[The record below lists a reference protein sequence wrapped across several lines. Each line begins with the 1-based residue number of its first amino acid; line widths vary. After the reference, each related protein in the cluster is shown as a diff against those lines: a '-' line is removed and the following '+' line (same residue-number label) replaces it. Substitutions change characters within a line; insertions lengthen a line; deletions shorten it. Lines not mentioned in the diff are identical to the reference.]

1 MAGGQPSRFRAN
13 TFHGWSS
20 SHLARLILG
29 KWWKSGGISVGLWQ
43 FILWV
48 YGNLLGSLM
57 NSWIVG
63 LLDGIWGICQFWIK
77 WGMSGYH
84 DHVALKWH
92 SFLRVCTLDLISCET
107 WDTFFLLKL
116 KAWRAESCHPVLSW
130 VLRSGG
136 LELHD
141 LPNMFG
147 CLDIS
152 FIIPLTYIYMYMY
165 MYILCMCRMI
175 YSQKIIVFRCV
186 QHGCDFVYGPN
197 MDPHVF
203 LSALPQAPS
212 LRQSNWSQPGMVKLQ
227 FTNPTDYDVRVEAG
241 GMVRYLS
248 PKNEKSVD
256 RCEFPEGNYQQFRV
270 WYVDST
276 GHNQLAGPKPYTV
289 KNDPGVDLYGYG
301 SKLGTSIIGWLIL
314 N

>member
-1 MAGGQPSRFRAN
+1 MRYVRISWSRRIKMAFLSE
-13 TFHGWSS
+13 SL
-20 SHLARLILG
+20 HLRLDQLRNMG
-29 KWWKSGGISVGLWQ
+29 
-43 FILWV
+43 
-48 YGNLLGSLM
+48 
-57 NSWIVG
+57 
-63 LLDGIWGICQFWIK
+63 
-77 WGMSGYH
+77 
-84 DHVALKWH
+84 HV
-92 SFLRVCTLDLISCET
+92 
-107 WDTFFLLKL
+107 FF
-116 KAWRAESCHPVLSW
+116 AQAESVAS
-130 VLRSGG
+130 RK
-136 LELHD
+136 
-141 LPNMFG
+141 LPSCSQLGAQIRGIGAPWSPKHVWMFG
-147 CLDIS
+147 Y
-152 FIIPLTYIYMYMY
+152 IIHNPINIYIYMYMYMY

>member
-152 FIIPLTYIYMYMY
+152 FIIPLTYIY
-165 MYILCMCRMI
+165 ICICICICICI
-175 YSQKIIVFRCV
+175 YYVCV
-186 QHGCDFVYGPN
+186 E
-197 MDPHVF
+197 
-203 LSALPQAPS
+203 
-212 LRQSNWSQPGMVKLQ
+212 WS
-227 FTNPTDYDVRVEAG
+227 T
-241 GMVRYLS
+241 
-248 PKNEKSVD
+248 PKK
-256 RCEFPEGNYQQFRV
+256 
-270 WYVDST
+270 
-276 GHNQLAGPKPYTV
+276 
-289 KNDPGVDLYGYG
+289 
-301 SKLGTSIIGWLIL
+301 
-314 N
+314 